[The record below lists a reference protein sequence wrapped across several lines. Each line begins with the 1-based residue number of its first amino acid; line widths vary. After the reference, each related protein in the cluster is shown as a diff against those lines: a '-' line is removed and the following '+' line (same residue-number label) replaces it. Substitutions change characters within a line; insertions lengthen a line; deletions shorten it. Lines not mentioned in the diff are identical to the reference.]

1 MACGVPATLS
11 NQPRVL
17 ADSVDI
23 YIAAVSA
30 AHSVAA
36 KDVWIAMVS
45 TIVETS
51 VPEREI
57 LPGLQLLGSV
67 VDKWV

>member
-1 MACGVPATLS
+1 MLKP
-11 NQPRVL
+11 PI
-17 ADSVDI
+17 DI

-30 AHSVAA
+30 SHNVAA
-36 KDVWIAMVS
+36 KDVWIAEVS

-57 LPGLQLLGSV
+57 LPGLQLLGTV
-67 VDKWV
+67 VDK

>member
-1 MACGVPATLS
+1 VLTTL
-11 NQPRVL
+11 
-17 ADSVDI
+17 VDI
-23 YIAAVSA
+23 YIAAVSS
-30 AHSVAA
+30 AHNVAA
-36 KDVWIAMVS
+36 QNVWIAMVS

-67 VDKWV
+67 LDK

>member
-1 MACGVPATLS
+1 
-11 NQPRVL
+11 
-17 ADSVDI
+17 
-23 YIAAVSA
+23 
-30 AHSVAA
+30 
-36 KDVWIAMVS
+36 MVS

-67 VDKWV
+67 VDK

>member
-1 MACGVPATLS
+1 
-11 NQPRVL
+11 
-17 ADSVDI
+17 
-23 YIAAVSA
+23 VSA
-30 AHSVAA
+30 SHSVAA
-36 KDVWIAMVS
+36 KDVWIGIVS

-67 VDKWV
+67 VDK

>member
-1 MACGVPATLS
+1 MGIKAKHGRRKLTFTT
-11 NQPRVL
+11 
-17 ADSVDI
+17 DI

-30 AHSVAA
+30 AHNVAA
-36 KDVWIAMVS
+36 PNHWIAIVS

-57 LPGLQLLGSV
+57 LPGLQLLGNV
-67 VDKWV
+67 VDK